1 MTDKNNGVLVVVEV
15 AESQPVDLGLEMLG
29 LARRLTDGFGWCRHR
44 CCFWCWLRKYR

>member
-29 LARRLTDGFGWCRHR
+29 LARQLKSTSLKN
-44 CCFWCWLRKYR
+44 LRDITKSLSTMKR